1 MLKIIEEKN
10 NKNFIIELN
19 SRNTQDYKKIT
30 KSVEAI
36 IEDVKNNGNRALAKY
51 AKKYDGFEED
61 NFEVKDYE
69 IEKAVKEIDRKL
81 YKTIE
86 KAYNNIK
93 DYHKKQ
99 KRRTNTYK
107 PENKDIILG
116 QIIKPIKKAGIYIPG
131 GKAAYPSTVLMNAVP
146 AKIAGV
152 EEISMITPVGKEGK
166 ISPSILVAAYICG
179 VDKIYKVGGA
189 HGIAALAY
197 GTETISQVYKITG
210 PGNIYVSAAKKLVSG
225 KVGIDMIAGP
235 SEILIIADKNANPEY
250 IAADLISQAEHD
262 EMAASILITDSHKLA
277 EKVNEY
283 LKDMVDKLERK
294 EIIKKSLEGYG
305 GILLTDSLNESLNIA
320 NEIAPEHL
328 EILTENPFEDYKK
341 IENAGAIFL
350 GEYSPEPVGDYF
362 AGPNHTLPT
371 SGTSKFS
378 SPLSVDDFIK
388 KTSLIYYSKSSL
400 EESKEDIIRFAENE
414 GLTGHANS
422 IKIRFQED

>member
-235 SEILIIADKNANPEY
+235 SEILIVADKNANPEY

>member
-189 HGIAALAY
+189 
-197 GTETISQVYKITG
+197 
-210 PGNIYVSAAKKLVSG
+210 
-225 KVGIDMIAGP
+225 
-235 SEILIIADKNANPEY
+235 
-250 IAADLISQAEHD
+250 
-262 EMAASILITDSHKLA
+262 
-277 EKVNEY
+277 
-283 LKDMVDKLERK
+283 
-294 EIIKKSLEGYG
+294 
-305 GILLTDSLNESLNIA
+305 
-320 NEIAPEHL
+320 
-328 EILTENPFEDYKK
+328 
-341 IENAGAIFL
+341 
-350 GEYSPEPVGDYF
+350 
-362 AGPNHTLPT
+362 
-371 SGTSKFS
+371 
-378 SPLSVDDFIK
+378 
-388 KTSLIYYSKSSL
+388 
-400 EESKEDIIRFAENE
+400 
-414 GLTGHANS
+414 
-422 IKIRFQED
+422 